1 MSRQRFTAEQWR
13 AWLGEFEQS
22 ELTVQQFCDSKG
34 TTANTF
40 YNWRRR
46 LRESSDSVSPDR
58 SSSSAASFVSVKLA
72 TSQVEFELVGG
83 VIARVAND
91 RESLRPLVELL
102 QELGA
107 RQ

>member
-1 MSRQRFTAEQWR
+1 MSRKRFSAEQWR
-13 AWLGEFEQS
+13 AWFGEFEQRD
-22 ELTVQQFCDSKG
+22 LTVQQFCDAKG

-40 YNWRRR
+40 YSWRRR
-46 LRESSDSVSPDR
+46 LREASDSANRQPTSD
-58 SSSSAASFVSVKLA
+58 AAPFVSVKFA
-72 TSQVEFELVGG
+72 TSQVEFELAGG

-91 RESLRPLVELL
+91 RQSLRPLVEVL